1 MATNHH
7 SVLKIGDW
15 VKGESR
21 EGELII
27 GYVDS
32 FTVIEEV
39 VNVNV
44 VTSDNQETVGKTIQ
58 LLSKQVKIL
67 PESNV
72 KNKEQINYLI
82 DLALSTGD
90 EEWFLELSA
99 KLKAMDKLVNEAIY

>member
-1 MATNHH
+1 MATNH

-58 LLSKQVKIL
+58 MLSKQVKIL
-67 PESNV
+67 PDSNV
-72 KNKEQINYLI
+72 KNKEQINFLI

-90 EEWFLELSA
+90 EDWFLELSA
-99 KLKAMDKLVNEAIY
+99 KLKAMNKLVNEAIY